1 MGRWPPSSFCRLSQL
16 TSLDSPQC
24 GVLTAGDIQGVCS
37 FSSLQVQVSTQV
49 PPCASHERSTL
60 CNINLFARSGVSAGN
75 TRDVAYD
82 LNKPDL
88 HPAALGA
95 EAGEQE
101 R

>member
-1 MGRWPPSSFCRLSQL
+1 MADDEIDLEDRPDFVHLA
-16 TSLDSPQC
+16 
-24 GVLTAGDIQGVCS
+24 AGA
-37 FSSLQVQVSTQV
+37 QVSKLQVSTQV
-49 PPCASHERSTL
+49 PPCASHERSAL
-60 CNINLFARSGVSAGN
+60 CNINLFAQGGVSAGN
-75 TRDVAYD
+75 TRDVPYD

>member
-1 MGRWPPSSFCRLSQL
+1 MADDEIDLEDRPDFVHLA
-16 TSLDSPQC
+16 
-24 GVLTAGDIQGVCS
+24 AGA
-37 FSSLQVQVSTQV
+37 QVSKLQVSTQV
-49 PPCASHERSTL
+49 PPCASHERSAL

-95 EAGEQE
+95 EAGGQE
-101 R
+101 RQADSMKCF

>member
-1 MGRWPPSSFCRLSQL
+1 MADDEIDLEDRADFLVHL
-16 TSLDSPQC
+16 A
-24 GVLTAGDIQGVCS
+24 AGA
-37 FSSLQVQVSTQV
+37 QVSKLQVSTQV
-49 PPCASHERSTL
+49 PPCASHERSAL
-60 CNINLFARSGVSAGN
+60 CNINLFAQGGVSAGN
-75 TRDVAYD
+75 TRDVPYD